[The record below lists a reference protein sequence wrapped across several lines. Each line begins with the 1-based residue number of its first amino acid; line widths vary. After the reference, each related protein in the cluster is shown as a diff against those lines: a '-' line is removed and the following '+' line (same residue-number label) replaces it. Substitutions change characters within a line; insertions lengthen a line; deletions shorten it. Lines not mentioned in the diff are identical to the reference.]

1 MRILLL
7 LTCLI
12 IFLFLLSCNSKEPEA
27 KTKNSPIAEVAKE
40 AKFATYNVAMF
51 RDRPGQL
58 KRDLSSGR
66 DTQIQNVAAV
76 IQRVRPDVLVLCEF
90 DYDSEGRLL
99 DLFEGNYL
107 AKGQHGEQAIRY
119 PYRLAFPSNT
129 GVLSPADF
137 DGDGAIKLPN
147 DAYGFGRYEG
157 QYAFAIL
164 SKYPIDDENLLSYQ
178 EQRWADIPDAKIPV
192 KENGKPYYDQKAWDV
207 FRISSKNHVTIP
219 IRMPAGKIIHTVIAH
234 PTPPVFDGPEDKN
247 GLRNYDEIRLLKDI
261 VNNESYL
268 KSDQGKRGGLQDDV
282 SFVVLGDLNA
292 DPIDGDSAPG
302 AISQLLDDPKINQ
315 TVSNGNLIPKS
326 KGGKIYNRR
335 KTDKADPAFDTAFF
349 GARIDYV
356 LPSKNLKATNSGV
369 FWPAE
374 DEDLYDIVKNK
385 KASDHLLV
393 WVTVEL

>member
-7 LTCLI
+7 LTCLL
-12 IFLFLLSCNSKEPEA
+12 IFLFLLSCNSKESETKEA
-27 KTKNSPIAEVAKE
+27 PIAKIAKE
-40 AKFATYNVAMF
+40 AKFATYNVAMY

-90 DYDSEGRLL
+90 DYDPTQKLL
-99 DLFEGNYL
+99 GLFEENYL

-119 PYRLAFPSNT
+119 PFRMAFPSNT

-157 QYAFAIL
+157 QYAFAIF
-164 SKYPIDDENLLSYQ
+164 SKYPIDDKNLLSYQ
-178 EQRWADIPDAKIPV
+178 NQLWADIPEAKMPV
-192 KENGKPYYDQKAWDV
+192 KENGEPYYDKKSREV
-207 FRISSKNHVTIP
+207 FRVSSKNHVVIP
-219 IRMPAGKIIHTVIAH
+219 ISMPQGKKIHALIAH

-261 VNNESYL
+261 INDAPYL
-268 KSDQGKRGGLQDDV
+268 KTDQGKRGGLHKDAA
-282 SFVVLGDLNA
+282 FVVLGDLNA
-292 DPIDGDSAPG
+292 DPIDGDSAPR

-315 TVSNGNLIPKS
+315 LVANGNLIPKS

-335 KTDKADPAFDTAFF
+335 KGDKADPAFDTAFF
-349 GARIDYV
+349 GSRIDYV
-356 LPSKNLKATNSGV
+356 LPSKNLTAKDSGV
-369 FWPAE
+369 FWPAQ